1 MNILDLKEKKM
12 IRNRTLKTWLGF
24 ISVFLVFCFLAGC
37 AVKKGDLWGDPKT
50 GLILQYRMPDDQ
62 ILKYQSSG
70 EVNQNM
76 EIMGQSVDVE
86 INSAS
91 VFSAKSKG
99 LKGDN
104 HQLGITIDSMSTD
117 IISMQ
122 GELSPDMS
130 TVIGKSFDMTLSPLG
145 KELELSG
152 AESIKYD
159 LGAEGKRSISSDFQA
174 VFPDLADRPVKI
186 GDTWTS
192 TDTITEK
199 SENNESII
207 HLESVNTLKG
217 FETVDGME
225 CVKITVELTGTSEGK
240 GEQQGMDL
248 ISEAEVK
255 GTATWYFAYKEGIFV
270 KMIST
275 VSSEGTITVSGPQN
289 MSIPM
294 TLEMKGEVKL
304 VK

>member
-1 MNILDLKEKKM
+1 M

-37 AVKKGDLWGDPKT
+37 AAKIGDLWGDPTT

-62 ILKYQSSG
+62 ILKYQASG
-70 EVNQNM
+70 EVNQNL
-76 EIMGQSVDVE
+76 EVMGQSVDVE

-91 VFSAKSKG
+91 VFSVKSKG
-99 LKGDN
+99 PKKDN

-117 IISMQ
+117 IISME
-122 GELSPDMS
+122 GELSADMS
-130 TVIGKSFDMTLSPLG
+130 AVIGKSFDMTLSPLG

-159 LGAEGKRSISSDFQA
+159 LGPEGKRSVKSLFQA
-174 VFPDLADRPVKI
+174 IFPDLADRPVKI

-199 SENNESII
+199 SENNESIV

-225 CVKITVELTGTSEGK
+225 CVKITAEITGKTEGK
-240 GEQQGMDL
+240 TVQQGMDL
-248 ISEAEVK
+248 ISEGEMK

-270 KMIST
+270 KMITKGSAE
-275 VSSEGTITVSGPQN
+275 STITVSGPQN

-294 TLEMKGEVKL
+294 MLEVKEEVKL